1 MQGIELEDVNH
12 IPLAMNEFRALDNAK
27 RKKLRD
33 TKAGQWLRTSAPKV
47 LEAVGDA
54 LPDSV
59 VSISRW
65 TSINHEMNRC
75 I

>member
-54 LPDSV
+54 LPVAIAFRLDPFTPLQCLGV
-59 VSISRW
+59 G
-65 TSINHEMNRC
+65 
-75 I
+75 